1 MTLLTNITSLVT
13 VNANGAPF
21 KTGAQLR
28 EIAEIRD
35 GAVLFDEVIRWV
47 GPASELPADLL
58 TDDTEVIDCTGQT
71 VLPGWVDAHTHMV
84 FAGSRANEFAQRLA
98 GVPYTEIAANGGGIL
113 ATMTAVRQ
121 AAVEEIVEIGARLVQ
136 SAIEHGTTTF
146 EIKSGYGLTT
156 EAELKLLEAAGI
168 IRDEMDV
175 QVVVTFLGAHAIP
188 PEYKE
193 RPDDYVDLVI
203 NDMLP
208 NVKQQGIA
216 TACDVFTDAGFFT
229 REQSERI
236 CQAAVDLG
244 FALHIHADEIANIGA
259 SDMAAKFGAWSA
271 DHLEHTTPDNMRAMR
286 EAGTV
291 AVLLPGT
298 AYTLRLPYPDARRM
312 IDEGLVVALATD
324 CNPGSCFTENMQGV
338 LSLACLNMGL
348 SVEEAITAATLN
360 GAHALRMG
368 DRVGSIEVGKRADL
382 AVYDVP
388 SYADIVY
395 HFGVNHTYN
404 VWAGGVE
411 VA

>member
-1 MTLLTNITSLVT
+1 MTLFKNISSLVT
-13 VNANGAPF
+13 VDAAGAPF
-21 KTGAQLR
+21 KTGTQLS
-28 EIAEIRD
+28 EIGEIRD
-35 GAVLFDEVIRWV
+35 GAVLFDDTIRWI
-47 GPASELPADLL
+47 GSMADLPQDL
-58 TDDTEVIDCTGQT
+58 ITEDMEVVDCSGQT
-71 VLPGWVDAHTHMV
+71 VLPGFVDAHTHMV
-84 FAGSRANEFAQRLA
+84 FAGSRAKEFAQRLA

-113 ATMTAVRQ
+113 TTMKAVRE
-121 AAVEEIVEIGARLVQ
+121 ATVEEIVDIGAHLVQ
-136 SAIEHGTTTF
+136 SAIEHGTTTL

-156 EAELKLLEAAGI
+156 AAELKLLEAAGI

-175 QVVVTFLGAHAIP
+175 QIVVTFLGAHAIP
-188 PEYKE
+188 PEYAE
-193 RPDDYVDLVI
+193 RPDDYVELVI
-203 NDMLP
+203 TDMLP
-208 NVKQQGIA
+208 KVKEQGIA
-216 TACDVFTDAGFFT
+216 SACDVFTDQGFFT

-236 CQAAVDLG
+236 CQAAVDMG

-271 DHLEHTTPDNMRAMR
+271 DHLEYTTPENMQAMR
-286 EAGTV
+286 DAGTV

-324 CNPGSCFTENMQGV
+324 CNPGSSFTENMQGI
-338 LSLACLNMGL
+338 LSLACMNMGL
-348 SVEEAITAATLN
+348 SVEEAISAATLN

-382 AVYDVP
+382 AIYDVP

-395 HFGVNHTYN
+395 HFGVNHAYN
-404 VWAGGVE
+404 VWSGGVE